1 MSLLLDALKQ
11 AEKEKN
17 AEKGN
22 DTEQQERA
30 TKSVELSKDA
40 SVSEERAQPVVNI
53 GLNKQSVVSEN
64 EIQFEE
70 VESEDIR
77 PHSFVT
83 SEPISQVAAE
93 VKNTQETP
101 TGDVA
106 LDASLNVFAV
116 GNTQPRA
123 ASFKKTS
130 AIAAVAIAILMLM
143 AGVLIYLENESTNEV
158 SEQILEDDPLFEEQK
173 QQNSK
178 EVVVSQAPVQAA
190 ANIISNIKNTGME
203 LQADSQDKSPSMA
216 IETNI
221 KIKKRVISTG
231 VYSQLDSAYQ
241 ALKIGNL
248 GLAKSIYSKVLK
260 SRPNQVDAL
269 LGLANIESHQ
279 GAKRNARELYEKVL
293 VQEATNTTAQI
304 GLLQTYSD
312 KAPLAKQHV
321 LEDLSNKYPNNIN
334 ILMALGESLSS
345 QSKWPR
351 AQEVY
356 FKGVSLQPNSTTF
369 TYNLGVSLDQLGKT
383 AAAITY
389 YKKAVSLNKKAS
401 NPLDM
406 SVITK
411 RLQELGEVK

>member
-83 SEPISQVAAE
+83 SEPISPVAAE

-106 LDASLNVFAV
+106 LDASLKVFAV

-203 LQADSQDKSPSMA
+203 LQADSQDKSPSIA